1 MVSSLQQLKTSTKTK
16 VAKVLDNLSQSTLLD
31 LFYKHL
37 NYDRV
42 DGASQSISTRQ
53 WDDNIKD
60 RIADTAPVV
69 LASGA
74 GGAFQVI
81 YTRLKS
87 EHLSNKQEQR
97 KIIEKLL
104 PDRPYSLFIFAN
116 SSQSQWHFVNVK
128 NQESITRRRLFRRI
142 AVTKG
147 EVNRTAIEQIS
158 ELDLKRL
165 GEDLSVLSAMKIQE
179 HHDKAFDVEA
189 VTTKFFTEYDRV
201 FKLVEQSIEGI
212 PNDVNRRL
220 FTQKLFNRLMFVTF
234 IQKKGWLKFGDSL
247 DYLNALWQDYKGE
260 DSKTGNFYRDRLSH
274 LFFSGLNNQQQHD
287 IAGINDG
294 GFLKKII
301 GTVPYLNGGLFE
313 QDEDEKNDKISVPDS
328 SIKLIFDE
336 LFDRFNF
343 TVTEST
349 PLDEE
354 VAVDPEMLGKTFE
367 ELVTGRHDSGSYYT
381 PRPIVSF
388 MCKEAIKGY
397 LRSKSLSSNSATNNE
412 SEKDEISKFVDDRDA
427 SGLRDPELIFKAL
440 KEVTVCD
447 PACGSGAYLLGM
459 LHELLELR
467 ECLFTSKN
475 LGSQTIYDRKLEIIE
490 NNLYGVDKELF
501 AVSIARLR
509 LWLSLAVDFGGTEP
523 KPLPNLKY
531 KLEVGDS
538 LLAPMPT
545 AQQSSRDVLIP
556 HYRELKSKYITTHN
570 SDEKKK
576 LEKEIESLKCNISG
590 LIYGGTNPNN
600 GFDWVVEFAE
610 VISDGG
616 FDIVVAN
623 PPYVRHE
630 RIQDFKPQLKRVY
643 PDIYN
648 GTSDLYCY
656 FYARSLQ
663 LLKPGGML
671 AFISSNKWFRAGYGE
686 KLRQHIADTCQIHSI
701 TDFGELP
708 VFKSAAVLTMIF
720 ICSTNVKEEIG
731 ENLHSTI
738 FTQAKSL
745 EYPYPNIKELIDDNG
760 TILPS
765 TAISEGNWLLT
776 DNTTAN
782 RIKQMESV
790 GVTLG
795 EYINGAIYS
804 GIKTGFNPAFI
815 IGKETRDKLLSED
828 PACEKIIKPLVVGDD
843 VRKWHIKDKGKYLI
857 YSSWQLD
864 IEQYP
869 AIKRHLIRWKEQLQ
883 SRPECEAGKYNWWC
897 MARYAAEYVKEF
909 ERPKIIY
916 PEMNQVSRFTF
927 DNTGV
932 FINNKA
938 FIIPSNDLYLL
949 GVLNSTHV
957 WKYLTTSCSE
967 LLGKSIELRNIY
979 MSKVPIPQASEVD
992 QRIISK
998 LVQKCLDVKGVGCE
1012 AWEQEID
1019 VRVAKLYGFEETYDL
1034 N

>member
-104 PDRPYSLFIFAN
+104 PDRPYSLFVFAN

-165 GEDLSVLSAMKIQE
+165 GENLSALSAMKIQE
-179 HHDKAFDVEA
+179 HHDRAFDVEA

-234 IQKKGWLKFGDSL
+234 IQKKGWLKFGDSI

-287 IAGINDG
+287 IAGINGG

-313 QDEDEKNDKISVPDS
+313 QDQDEKNDKISVPDS

-397 LRSKSLSSNSATNNE
+397 LRSKSLSSNSTTNDK
-412 SEKDEISKFVDDRDA
+412 SEEDEISKFVDDRDA

-509 LWLSLAVDFGGTEP
+509 LWLSLAVDFGGAEP

-538 LLAPMPT
+538 LLAPVVMGT
-545 AQQSSRDVLIP
+545 GLMRDEWVKQ
-556 HYRELKSKYITTHN
+556 YRDLKAKYIITHN
-570 SDEKKK
+570 SNQKKE
-576 LEKEIESLKCNISG
+576 LEKEIEAVKANIAV
-590 LIYGGTNPNN
+590 LTHGGSNSHQ

-610 VISDGG
+610 VMADGG
-616 FDIVVAN
+616 FDIQVAN

-663 LLKPGGML
+663 LLKLGGML

-686 KLRQHIADTCQIHSI
+686 KLRKHIADTCQIHSI
-701 TDFGELP
+701 TDFGDLP
-708 VFKSAAVLTMIF
+708 VFKSATAYPMIF
-720 ICSTNVKEEIG
+720 ICSTQKPDHEE
-731 ENLHSTI
+731 TI
-738 FTQAKSL
+738 FTQVKSL
-745 EYPYPNIKELIDDNG
+745 EYPYPNIREVIQEG
-760 TILPS
+760 GASLPS
-765 TAISEGNWLLT
+765 DAISGGNWLLA
-776 DNTTAN
+776 DSNNSN
-782 RIKQMESV
+782 RIKQMESR
-790 GVTLG
+790 GIPLG
-795 EYINGAIYS
+795 KYVKEEIFY
-804 GIKTGFNPAFI
+804 GIKTGLTQAFVVNS
-815 IGKETRDKLLSED
+815 ETRNKLISED
-828 PACEKIIKPLVVGDD
+828 PASEEIIKPLVVGKGIS
-843 VRKWHIKDKGKYLI
+843 KWQIKGQDSWLI
-857 YSSWQLD
+857 VTK
-864 IEQYP
+864 IGVNITRYP
-869 AIKRHLIRWKEQLQ
+869 AIFKHLQQWQSQLERRCDKGNHWWEL
-883 SRPECEAGKYNWWC
+883 RPCAY
-897 MARYAAEYVKEF
+897 YAAF
-909 ERPKIIY
+909 DRPKIIY
-916 PEMNQVSRFTF
+916 QKFQVKPCFTY
-927 DNTGV
+927 DVQNHY
-932 FINNKA
+932 INDSVWT
-938 FIIPSNDLYLL
+938 IPLEDLYLL
-949 GVLNSTHV
+949 GVLNSKPFWGEISRHCTPIQNGYQLI
-957 WKYLTTSCSE
+957 WKYLQ
-967 LLGKSIELRNIY
+967 KAI
-979 MSKVPIPQASEVD
+979 IPNASETE
-992 QRIISK
+992 RKAISK
-998 LVQKCLDVKGVGCE
+998 LVQKCLDAKGVGCE

-1019 VRVAKLYGFEETYDL
+1019 VRVAKLHGFEENYDL